1 MRRFSFRLEPFLR
14 IRTYRE
20 KTSELELARVVG
32 ACVALRGH
40 LQDVK
45 REIQEHTPCSIGG
58 ILLDLSDLQA
68 RTAYKTWLE
77 KDLRSTQERLTHA
90 EMERAKKQEQY
101 LSASKDRKI
110 LEKLRERKAE
120 EYYDAQLKEEFK
132 RIDEVAD
139 RFVLQAKM
147 EEGRE

>member
-1 MRRFSFRLEPFLR
+1 MRKFNFRLEPFLR

-20 KTSELELARVVG
+20 KTSELELARAIG
-32 ACVALRGH
+32 TCMALQGH

-45 REIQEHTPCSIGG
+45 REIQNNTACSIGG

-68 RTAYKTWLE
+68 RNAYIAWLE
-77 KDLRSTQERLTHA
+77 KELGSTQERLHRA
-90 EMERAKKQEQY
+90 EAERKKKQEQY
-101 LSASKDRKI
+101 LSASRDRKI
-110 LEKLRERKAE
+110 LEKLKERKAE
-120 EYYDAQLKEEFK
+120 EYYDAQWKEEFK

-139 RFVLQAKM
+139 RFVQQAQE